1 MRERRS
7 EVEELLCEEE
17 LVLPVWPNLV
27 ERMGQVLSRYQ
38 RGYLELKDENARL
51 REELQRMR
59 SYFRQ

>member
-1 MRERRS
+1 MM
-7 EVEELLCEEE
+7 
-17 LVLPVWPNLV
+17 PVWPSLV
-27 ERMGQVLSRYQ
+27 ERMGVVLTRYQ